1 MGKAASAKRRK
12 HKPLLL
18 SMLRD
23 LRKGAGLT
31 QVALAESL
39 GVPQS
44 FVSKYES
51 GERRLD
57 LLELQLVCRAL
68 EVSLVSFVK
77 RFDEA
82 SKAS

>member
-1 MGKAASAKRRK
+1 
-12 HKPLLL
+12 
-18 SMLRD
+18 MLRD
-23 LRKGAGLT
+23 LRKDADLA

-51 GERRLD
+51 GERHLD

-68 EVSLVSFVK
+68 DVSLVSFVK
-77 RFDEA
+77 RLDDA